1 MEQFQR
7 SAAARFLSPTAGEGS
22 GDIADAA
29 KEFLAKEALKSFT
42 PAEQSMIINEGQD
55 VRARN
60 RDRMNITGTHYEDLE
75 KTFSDD
81 EWMS

>member
-1 MEQFQR
+1 MR
-7 SAAARFLSPTAGEGS
+7 ARRAFSLVL
-22 GDIADAA
+22 
-29 KEFLAKEALKSFT
+29 LAVLALV
-42 PAEQSMIINEGQD
+42 NEGQD